1 VKKKKKKKK
10 EKKKNKKKCK
20 QQKKKFFF
28 FSLPYVVSMTCFQPF
43 IIITNEPLRL
53 SELHKISIPR
63 KIIIYNHDGVLALD

>member
-1 VKKKKKKKK
+1 MVSHLTTL
-10 EKKKNKKKCK
+10 
-20 QQKKKFFF
+20 FF